1 MDSKKNNMPVA
12 AAIGAAG
19 SLLGGIFSSSQSVKN
34 QKMAIEAQRQENEKN
49 RTFNAEQAKLARQYN
64 TDMWNAQNDYN
75 DPSAVQHR
83 LSKAGIHPALAYTSG
98 QTMGSISMGNT
109 GAQASSSG
117 GISTPLAD
125 FSGIRDAANNAASA
139 FGDLVESRNIESQ
152 TKLNEI
158 EATYKGE
165 LGREQILNLRGN
177 TGVAAKVANLTEE
190 QTNKVVQESANLR
203 EENVLIKNKAIE
215 AASNAALA
223 DERAYAQW
231 IENQFGESRLNYKDL
246 LAKTEVRKMLADADI
261 SEKQAETY
269 LEFRRAEI
277 NLMCWQAYA
286 SRQQGNYSG
295 ELAKAEEMYNKAAI
309 KVGNTFVNRAGVSLL
324 RDYNTAYNQGA
335 EGKKSYFYID
345 NFWDA
350 KKFDG
355 LCQLSNGL
363 FGMVGDMTDFVESK
377 KNQGKSVT
385 IRRDANGNVVSS
397 SETRSSS
404 FGASSGNRKRGKG
417 FWRRK

>member
-1 MDSKKNNMPVA
+1 MPLA

-19 SLLGGIFSSSQSVKN
+19 SLLGGIFSSNQSVKN

-49 RTFNAEQAKLARQYN
+49 RVFNAEQAELARQYN
-64 TDMWNAQNDYN
+64 TSMWNAQNDYN
-75 DPSAVQHR
+75 DPSAVQQR

-139 FGDLVESRNIESQ
+139 FGDLVESRNVESQ

-158 EATYKGE
+158 EATYKAE
-165 LGREQILNLRGN
+165 LGREQILNLKGD
-177 TGVAAKVANLTEE
+177 TGVKASVKNLTDE
-190 QTNKVVQESANLR
+190 QVNEVVQRCANLR
-203 EENVLIKNKAIE
+203 EENVLIRNKAIE
-215 AASNAALA
+215 AASNANLA
-223 DERAYAQW
+223 DEKAYGQW
-231 IENQFGESRLNYKDL
+231 IENQFGEERLDYKTL
-246 LAKTEVRKMLADADI
+246 FAQSEIRKALADADI
-261 SEKQAETY
+261 SEKEAETY
-269 LEFRRAEI
+269 LDFRRAEI
-277 NLMCWQAYA
+277 NLMLWQAYA
-286 SRQQGNYSG
+286 SRNQGDYSAQ
-295 ELAKAEEMYNKAAI
+295 LSKAEEMYNRAAV

-335 EGKKSYFYID
+335 QGKQAYFYID

-355 LCQLSNGL
+355 LVQLSNGL
-363 FGMVGDMTDFVESK
+363 FGLAGDMFEFVDSK
-377 KNQGKSVT
+377 KQQGSSTT
-385 IRRDANGNVVSS
+385 IRRDAHGNVTSS
-397 SETRSSS
+397 SETRSNS
-404 FGASSGNRKRGKG
+404 FSASSGNRKRSRIWG
-417 FWRRK
+417 FRRR